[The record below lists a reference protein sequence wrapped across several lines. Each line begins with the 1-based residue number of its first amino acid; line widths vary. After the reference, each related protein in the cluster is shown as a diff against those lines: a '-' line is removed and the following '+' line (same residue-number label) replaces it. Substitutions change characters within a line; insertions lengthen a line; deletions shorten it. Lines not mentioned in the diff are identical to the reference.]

1 MGSVTVNGSKVNFD
15 APEGFAE
22 GNRKG
27 HTVLLI
33 HGATDNHK
41 IWHHQMEAL
50 SKDHSPVSVD
60 LPGHLDS
67 GGEGIDNAEGYR
79 AFVKGLAEALNLA
92 PFVFVGHSMGGSMAL
107 DFALHHGEMLKGAIM
122 VGSSPSW
129 EIGDEEIEPWKT
141 DPDKMRR
148 DSDEMYSRQTSSEI
162 KEWAARE
169 MSGTPGEVCY
179 SDLAACGTFDP
190 DPDFS
195 KVMVPMMVVVGDED
209 AMSIPGSEL
218 VAEKVSRAQYDLI
231 TACGH
236 PIMIEHPDILND
248 LMLRFLDRLD

>member
-15 APEGFAE
+15 AAEGFAE

-27 HTVLLI
+27 NTVLLI

-92 PFVFVGHSMGGSMAL
+92 PFVFAGHSDGRLHGTGLRRASRGDAKRCDHGGVEPEL
-107 DFALHHGEMLKGAIM
+107 
-122 VGSSPSW
+122 
-129 EIGDEEIEPWKT
+129 GD
-141 DPDKMRR
+141 RR
-148 DSDEMYSRQTSSEI
+148 R
-162 KEWAARE
+162 R
-169 MSGTPGEVCY
+169 
-179 SDLAACGTFDP
+179 
-190 DPDFS
+190 
-195 KVMVPMMVVVGDED
+195 
-209 AMSIPGSEL
+209 
-218 VAEKVSRAQYDLI
+218 
-231 TACGH
+231 
-236 PIMIEHPDILND
+236 N
-248 LMLRFLDRLD
+248 